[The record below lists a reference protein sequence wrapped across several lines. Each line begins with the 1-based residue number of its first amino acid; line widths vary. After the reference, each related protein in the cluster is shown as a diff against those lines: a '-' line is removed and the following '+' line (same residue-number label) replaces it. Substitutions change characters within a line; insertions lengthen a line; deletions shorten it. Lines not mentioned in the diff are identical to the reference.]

1 MNFYLI
7 ALIVALVILIICLV
21 GIGILM
27 QYQNAGIKFPL
38 HPNTCPDLWK
48 LSDDGQSCT
57 PPNPITNVGTLNP
70 PGSSIG
76 INAMGGSTTCLKKK
90 WAKTNGG
97 INWDGVSNYNG
108 C

>member
-38 HPNTCPDLWK
+38 HPNTCPDLWT
-48 LSDDGQSCT
+48 LSNDGQSCT
-57 PPNPITNVGTLNP
+57 APPIENRGSITASQSVPISN
-70 PGSSIG
+70 
-76 INAMGGSTTCLKKK
+76 MGATTCLKKK